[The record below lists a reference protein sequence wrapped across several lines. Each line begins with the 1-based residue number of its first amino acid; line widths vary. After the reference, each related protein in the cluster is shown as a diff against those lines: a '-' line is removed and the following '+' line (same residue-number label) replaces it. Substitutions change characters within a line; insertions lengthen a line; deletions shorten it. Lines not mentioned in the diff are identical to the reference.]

1 MHKRI
6 INPVSALVFL
16 TLLTVGAAIPATY
29 AWYSVSTSI
38 SVQSSSVL
46 VTTASPDYGEFTL
59 QRLYILQP
67 DYGEVDLNT
76 PSNAVKDVELFPV
89 STINGINYF
98 TQIGNTVIEYNE
110 GKYTFLAQ
118 ARFGGMKARGM
129 RLNFNFNVGIP
140 KCGNVEHPEWT
151 RVYLKMADGFNF
163 ETKELSG
170 KIIGNEAGYIL
181 VRNTDSEH
189 YVGISPD
196 TKGPYGFTSEA
207 VQMDQGFSVNAA
219 DRITNITGEGNVYF
233 KVTLYLEGMMM
244 ATDERMTNE
253 ISLSMFVYPSPKT

>member
-16 TLLTVGAAIPATY
+16 TLLAVGAAIPATY

-59 QRLYILQP
+59 EHLYILQP
-67 DYGEVDLNT
+67 DYGEVNLNT

-89 STINGINYF
+89 STVNGINYF
-98 TQIGNTVIEYNE
+98 TKFGNNVYEYNE

-118 ARFGGMKARGM
+118 ARFGGMQARGM

-151 RVYLKMADGFNF
+151 RVHLQMADGFNF

-170 KIIGNEAGYIL
+170 KGIGNEFGYIL

-189 YVGISPD
+189 YVGINPSKKPSD
-196 TKGPYGFTSEA
+196 FYSEKTE
-207 VQMDQGFSVNAA
+207 MDQGFSVDVT
-219 DRITNITGEGNVYF
+219 DRVTKDTGEGNVYF

-253 ISLSMFVYPSPKT
+253 ISISMFVYPSPKK